1 MRCLLN
7 NKHELRIRVSE
18 ANPSPG
24 LRRPVLCL
32 PPASWP
38 RQAIPAAAAG
48 LALLPQSGPVLT
60 AVRWLLRVPP
70 TPGGRS
76 LGGGEANGSGTGR
89 SGMRT
94 LLPVDRPPARP
105 PCWTNC
111 PDTHGGSTRPP
122 GSCPLLGPG
131 LLSVTPQA
139 KTTRPGGHHSLR
151 LQCRRHPWFGPRRG
165 PVARGAN
172 ATPSAKSTRPPW
184 CSSHSFCRG

>member
-24 LRRPVLCL
+24 LGRPVLRL
-32 PPASWP
+32 PPASCP

-48 LALLPQSGPVLT
+48 LALLPQSGPVRT

-111 PDTHGGSTRPP
+111 PDTHGGSTRPS
-122 GSCPLLGPG
+122 GQ
-131 LLSVTPQA
+131 LSFVGTRAAVCDPTGQDHAARGTPFPQA
-139 KTTRPGGHHSLR
+139 AVSQAPLVRAAPRPCG
-151 LQCRRHPWFGPRRG
+151 
-165 PVARGAN
+165 AR
-172 ATPSAKSTRPPW
+172 
-184 CSSHSFCRG
+184 C